1 MNHVDPI
8 DYELHEII
16 AQKKEYDRQ
25 RSEAAQMLEAT
36 AEDSMLANLKKI
48 ETILKGRWIDGEYF
62 DDESEE

>member
-8 DYELHEII
+8 DFELHWII
-16 AQKKEYDRQ
+16 AQTKEYDRK
-25 RSEAAQMLEAT
+25 RSEVAQMLEAT
-36 AEDSMLANLKKI
+36 AEDSMLAALKEI